1 LSATIVT
8 PPTIR
13 FPTIESDQ
21 FAELTRIIGE
31 IDEFKGH
38 WRRLGEIRAERL
50 ASLRQVTTVESAGS
64 STRIEGAQLSDDE
77 VGRLLQGLHVDSFRA
92 RDEAEVLGYAELLQT
107 IFDSYREIP
116 LTENYIKQLHKI
128 LLGRSEKDEWHR
140 GQYKK
145 HENNVEAHH
154 PDGRVEVVFRTAS
167 PFDTPRMMAELVR
180 ATNDALESSVI
191 HPLICLAYFLVEFLA
206 IHPFQDGNGR
216 LSRALTALLMLR
228 TGYEYV
234 PYASMERVIE
244 ENKPQYY
251 LALRT
256 SQADMER
263 DPSRFAPWLMFFLR
277 TLQSQKRV
285 LEGKL
290 EIERSIIRL
299 SDAQRRA
306 IELIESQGRSTTAQI
321 AKALG
326 IPARSARYHLD
337 MLVGRGLIE
346 AHGERR
352 GRYYTRSIGT
362 TTGTRS
368 DQQSRNGAVLAVI
381 LERGGSV
388 TREELNRVLDEQGFD
403 HHMAGA
409 LHGRRLAHLR
419 RDPKTGRSL
428 LTTRGKEIAEQFL
441 FARRLAR
448 GAMSQEEDNAP
459 QPRRR

>member
-1 LSATIVT
+1 
-8 PPTIR
+8 
-13 FPTIESDQ
+13 
-21 FAELTRIIGE
+21 
-31 IDEFKGH
+31 
-38 WRRLGEIRAERL
+38 
-50 ASLRQVTTVESAGS
+50 
-64 STRIEGAQLSDDE
+64 
-77 VGRLLQGLHVDSFRA
+77 VDSFRA
-92 RDEAEVLGYAELLQT
+92 RDAAEVLGYAELLQT

-116 LTENYIKQLHKI
+116 LTENYIQELHKI

-145 HENNVEAHH
+145 HENSVEAHH
-154 PDGRVEVVFRTAS
+154 PGRPCRGGLPDRLPVRLAAHDGGTRSRDER
-167 PFDTPRMMAELVR
+167 R
-180 ATNDALESSVI
+180 AREQCHS
-191 HPLICLAYFLVEFLA
+191 PLICLAYFLVEFLA

-244 ENKPQYY
+244 EHKPQYY

-306 IELIESQGRSTTAQI
+306 IELIESHGRSTTAQI

-448 GAMSQEEDNAP
+448 GAVSQEEDNAP
-459 QPRRR
+459 PPRRR